1 MGISLVLVL
10 VVVGISLEL
19 VTEGSITVKLVGVMQ
34 VVVGLIVGFVG
45 TGALRK
51 SVVGRISPGRNNE
64 NNDLGISVVLNNS
77 VSA

>member
-10 VVVGISLEL
+10 VVVGISLVL
-19 VTEGSITVKLVGVMQ
+19 VTEGSITVELVGAMQ

-45 TGALRK
+45 AGALRN
-51 SVVGRISPGRNNE
+51 SVVGRVSPGRNNE

-77 VSA
+77 VST

>member
-1 MGISLVLVL
+1 M
-10 VVVGISLEL
+10 
-19 VTEGSITVKLVGVMQ
+19 VTEGSIAVELVGAMQ
-34 VVVGLIVGFVG
+34 VVVGLILGFVG
-45 TGALRK
+45 AGALRK